1 MTSATTDRPAAT
13 TQKPGA
19 SDGDGRA
26 AMIEADDLS
35 KFYGDFAAC
44 REITFAI
51 NRCEVAAFLGPNGA
65 GKSTTMKLLTGYLA
79 PSSGTARI
87 AGYNMATDRL
97 EGAEHLGYLPE
108 NGPLYPEMTPRSL
121 LKFFGK
127 ARGMS
132 GDQIEERLDAVV
144 DLCNLGSVIGKPIGK
159 LSKGFR
165 QRVGMAQVLL
175 HEPDV
180 LILDEPTAGLDPNQI
195 REVRDTIRRL
205 GETKTILL
213 STHILQEVEAMCNR
227 VIFINEGRLVFDGTP
242 GDLTAEEKNLDER
255 FRQLSLAEHL

>member
-1 MTSATTDRPAAT
+1 MAPVVTDAPTTKKTTPRPA
-13 TQKPGA
+13 GGG
-19 SDGDGRA
+19 SDRA
-26 AMIEADDLS
+26 AMIEADNLS
-35 KFYGDFAAC
+35 RFYGVFTAC
-44 REITFAI
+44 RDVTFTI
-51 NRCEVAAFLGPNGA
+51 NQGQVAAFLGPNGA

-79 PSSGTARI
+79 PSTGTARI
-87 AGYNMATDRL
+87 AGFNMSMERI
-97 EGAEHLGYLPE
+97 EGSKRLGYLPE
-108 NGPLYPEMTPRSL
+108 NGPLYPDMTPRSL
-121 LKFFGK
+121 LHFFGT

-132 GDQIEERLDAVV
+132 RDLINERLEKVV
-144 DLCNLGSVIGKPIGK
+144 DLCQLGSVIGKPIGK

-205 GETKTILL
+205 GQSKTILL

-227 VIFINEGRLVFDGTP
+227 VIFINEGRVVFDGTP
-242 GDLTAEEKNLDER
+242 AQMGAEKDL
-255 FRQLSLAEHL
+255 S